1 VQLGA
6 GKWRQ
11 SQSQSNQSVPE
22 KPLAGGHEFTLP
34 GGVVGASNLSSD
46 TATGIGNRTQAQFIA
61 APSLKAT
68 RCSTATPGCA
78 RVFDPRNF

>member
-11 SQSQSNQSVPE
+11 SQSQSQSNQSVPE
-22 KPLAGGHEFTLP
+22 QLLAGGHEFTLP
-34 GGVVGASNLSSD
+34 GGVVRASNLSSD

-61 APSLKAT
+61 
-68 RCSTATPGCA
+68 RH
-78 RVFDPRNF
+78 PR